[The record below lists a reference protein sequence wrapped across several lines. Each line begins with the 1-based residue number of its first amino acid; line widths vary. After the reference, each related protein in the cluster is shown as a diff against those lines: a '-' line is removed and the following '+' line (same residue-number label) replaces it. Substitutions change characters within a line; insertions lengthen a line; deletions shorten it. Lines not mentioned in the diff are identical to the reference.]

1 VKNQWSGYS
10 ARTTAK
16 IVAFLSSIFGLKRVM
31 ISYTI
36 TLHNIANTPF
46 TDRRIGVEHNSEN
59 NDTPRMKN
67 MPGNKEATWAS
78 ER

>member
-1 VKNQWSGYS
+1 
-10 ARTTAK
+10 
-16 IVAFLSSIFGLKRVM
+16 M

-46 TDRRIGVEHNSEN
+46 TERRIGVEHNSEN